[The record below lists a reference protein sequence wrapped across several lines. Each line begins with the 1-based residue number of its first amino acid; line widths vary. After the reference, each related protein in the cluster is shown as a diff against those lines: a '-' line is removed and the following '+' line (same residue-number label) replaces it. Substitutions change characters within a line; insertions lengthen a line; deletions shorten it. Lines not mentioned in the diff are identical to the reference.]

1 MTLKMNYKERKSYK
15 NSIFFGKNRTRKN
28 KRPIRREMFGGSVIA
43 SGGFGCIFK
52 PSIKCSNTSS
62 KDDSIS
68 KLMLTKYA
76 KHEYN
81 EIQKYKRMLR
91 NIPNYSDYF
100 LVEGFTL
107 CKPKELNKQDL
118 TDFNEKC
125 SALTKKNYSE
135 TNVNNQIDKLM
146 SLNMPYGGV
155 DIDDYIEKTD
165 FSISKMK
172 VLNQT
177 MIQLLKRGI
186 IPMNKEHVYHCD
198 LKDSNILVSD
208 KEAEM
213 KTRIIDWGLSTT
225 YHKEKRIPN
234 VLTHRPFQYNVP
246 YSNILFNSEFT
257 KLCSKFLKNNPKPSY
272 LDIRSFVINY
282 VLFWI
287 NERGIGHLKKMN
299 TIFTLLFENDLIN
312 IDATYKNELIEFN
325 YTLHY
330 IFEYISQ
337 ILYKYIDN
345 GKLHLHDYFEN
356 VFLKNVDVWGFTTC
370 YFSLVDFIIDKN
382 IGEIKPNQLKL
393 MNKVKEAYLLLVES
407 SDKPIDTD
415 KLVSILE
422 DINPLLNN
430 NLKKEFNNKK
440 SNSKANS
447 FSFDSDDFGSS
458 TISRTNIKKK
468 KSEKKTISEKKKT
481 TSKSK
486 TKKTNSKNSS
496 I

>member
-1 MTLKMNYKERKSYK
+1 MTFKMIYKKRKSYK
-15 NSIFFGKNRTRKN
+15 KLGILGGNQTRKN
-28 KRPIRREMFGGSVIA
+28 KREMFGGSVIA

-52 PSIKCSNTSS
+52 PSIKCGNTSP
-62 KDDSIS
+62 KNDSIS
-68 KLMLTKYA
+68 KLMLKKYA

-118 TDFNEKC
+118 IDFNEKC

-135 TNVNNQIDKLM
+135 TTVNNQIDELM
-146 SLNMPYGGV
+146 SLNMPYGGL
-155 DIDDYIEKTD
+155 DIDDFIEKTD

-172 VLNQT
+172 MLNQT
-177 MIQLLKRGI
+177 MIRLLKKGI
-186 IPMNKEHVYHCD
+186 LPMNKEHVYHCD

-208 KEAEM
+208 KEDEM

-246 YSNILFNSEFT
+246 YSNILFNAEFT
-257 KLCSKFLKNNPKPSY
+257 KLCNKFLKNNPKPSY
-272 LDIRSFVINY
+272 LEIRSFVINY

-299 TIFTLLFENDLIN
+299 TIFTILFENDLIN
-312 IDATYKNELIEFN
+312 IDASYKNELIEFN

-330 IFEYISQ
+330 IFEYITQ
-337 ILYKYIDN
+337 ILYKYIEN
-345 GKLHLHDYFEN
+345 GRLHLYEYFEN

-382 IGEIKPNQLKL
+382 IGRIKPGQLKL
-393 MNKVKEAYLLLVES
+393 MNKVKEAYLLLIES

-422 DINPLLNN
+422 DMNPLLNN
-430 NLKKEFNNKK
+430 NLKKEFNNQK
-440 SNSKANS
+440 SNSKISS
-447 FSFDSDDFGSS
+447 FSFHSDDFGSS

-468 KSEKKTISEKKKT
+468 TTSEKKKT
-481 TSKSK
+481 TSKGK
-486 TKKTNSKNSS
+486 TKKSNNKNSS